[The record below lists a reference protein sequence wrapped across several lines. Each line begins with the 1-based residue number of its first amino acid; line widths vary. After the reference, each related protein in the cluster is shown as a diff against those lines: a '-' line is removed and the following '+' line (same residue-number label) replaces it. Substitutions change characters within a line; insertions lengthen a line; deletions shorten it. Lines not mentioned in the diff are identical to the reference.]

1 MAIYP
6 YQAQISDV
14 ADLKNLFIQFDRDN
28 YPDGYYDA
36 LFDLFS
42 FYADEEQVVIIDV
55 ISICCDSEILN
66 EGDETVYYFRGDE
79 IYREQTENR
88 GWLQSPCFYN
98 MGIYFA
104 IMPPRLPLLL
114 PSFYLQGFSAAL
126 EPTVCDWFYL
136 YFVFMW

>member
-1 MAIYP
+1 MALYP

-14 ADLKNLFIQFDRDN
+14 VDLKNLFIQFDRDN

-66 EGDETVYYFRGDE
+66 EDDETVYYFRGDE
-79 IYREQTENR
+79 IYREQTEK
-88 GWLQSPCFYN
+88 
-98 MGIYFA
+98 
-104 IMPPRLPLLL
+104 
-114 PSFYLQGFSAAL
+114 
-126 EPTVCDWFYL
+126 
-136 YFVFMW
+136 

>member
-1 MAIYP
+1 MALYP
-6 YQAQISDV
+6 YQAQISDA

-66 EGDETVYYFRGDE
+66 EGDETVYYFRGNE
-79 IYREQTENR
+79 IYREQTEK
-88 GWLQSPCFYN
+88 
-98 MGIYFA
+98 
-104 IMPPRLPLLL
+104 
-114 PSFYLQGFSAAL
+114 
-126 EPTVCDWFYL
+126 
-136 YFVFMW
+136 